1 MAKYFSKLRKRAIL
15 TLLVLIIAVVWGEIF
30 TRILLPQ
37 NVDAQMNIF
46 KTDELIGFIYKPHAM
61 TYEKGREYNALYKI
75 NSIGLRDHE
84 YGPKKE
90 GDFRILLLGD
100 SFAVSHGIELE
111 ESLSKQLE
119 RALQHRT
126 DEDNIGVRIQ
136 VINAACGGY
145 STFNYWKAYHRWAPL
160 LNPDLVLVAFS
171 PDDYDASNAY
181 MKYIV
186 VDGMTLD
193 AFAPGQKHSAHN
205 ISRIKKL
212 RKWLSWNSEF
222 YILLRNYLYYNDFAG
237 KIITWFSKKGKT
249 NNQLEPFV
257 VPQSIDMTNAW
268 QNSFSYLQKLQND
281 LRDDGLELIIMAVPL
296 KLEIDD
302 EYRNQ
307 ILKSNNI
314 SAEQFDV
321 KQPLNQI
328 INFCKQNN
336 IPLLDPREALRKR
349 HKEKPCYFVYDGH
362 WVAEGIQVASKSAA
376 HQWPRLLLS
385 PFSNK
390 KGLPY

>member
-1 MAKYFSKLRKRAIL
+1 MAKYFFKLRKRAIL
-15 TLLVLIIAVVWGEIF
+15 TLLVLIIAIVWGEIF

-46 KTDELIGFIYKPHAM
+46 EADDVIGFIHKPHAV
-61 TYEKGREYNALYKI
+61 TYEKGREYNALYEI
-75 NSIGLRDHE
+75 NTVGLRDRE

-90 GDFRILLLGD
+90 DDFRILLLGD

-111 ESLSKQLE
+111 DSLSRQLE
-119 RALQHRT
+119 KALQ
-126 DEDNIGVRIQ
+126 DIADKESISVRIQ

-181 MKYIV
+181 MKYII

-193 AFAPGQKHSAHN
+193 AFAPEQKHSAHN

-212 RKWLSWNSEF
+212 RKWLSWNSDF

-237 KIITWFSKKGKT
+237 SIMTWLDSRGKIQNS
-249 NNQLEPFV
+249 QLEPFI
-257 VPQSIDMTNAW
+257 VPESVSITNAW
-268 QNSFSYLQKLQND
+268 RESFTYLQYLDND
-281 LRDDGLELIIMAVPL
+281 IRQDGLELIIMTVPL

-302 EYRNQ
+302 EYREQ
-307 ILKSNNI
+307 IPALNKI
-314 SAEQFDV
+314 SDSQFDV
-321 KQPLNQI
+321 NQPLNQI
-328 INFCKQNN
+328 KKFSKTNA
-336 IPLLDPREALRKR
+336 IPLLDPRDALRNK
-349 HKEKPCYFVYDGH
+349 HKETPCYFIYDGH
-362 WVAEGIQVASKSAA
+362 WVAEGIQTASESAA
-376 HQWPRLLLS
+376 RQWKQLHIS
-385 PFSNK
+385 PFSCPATTK
-390 KGLPY
+390 